1 MDDEGSVFSVLSF
14 LAIVVSVGSMTL
26 DAWGN
31 PPAMADALNAITYAI
46 SWVFCIEVG
55 EATAHPSVGVSVCLS
70 VCESLRVRRVSQPA
84 LPARPTVL
92 GPRPSWLT
100 D

>member
-1 MDDEGSVFSVLSF
+1 MVVLVLHDGWVGCQVDDEGSVFSVLSF

-46 SWVFCIEVG
+46 SWVFCIEVRG
-55 EATAHPSVGVSVCLS
+55 DHRPPVGRCVCVSVCL
-70 VCESLRVRRVSQPA
+70 
-84 LPARPTVL
+84 
-92 GPRPSWLT
+92 
-100 D
+100 